1 MNRYMHQFV
10 IDYLCG
16 NVTDEDTVVDATV
29 GNGND
34 TLLLARLASFV
45 FGFDIQAEAIK
56 ETDSLLKISGIDNYK
71 LILDSHENILN
82 HVKKFKGVVF
92 NLGYLPRSNKKVTTK
107 ASTTITALKK
117 LTTHLKKDNF
127 ILLTC
132 YRGHKEGL
140 VESEAVLEFVNA
152 LDETFNVLKYEHIN
166 KPTTPFVVVIEKK

>member
-16 NVTDEDTVVDATV
+16 NVTEEDTVVDATV

-45 FGFDIQAEAIK
+45 FGFDIQKEAIK
-56 ETDSLLKISGIDNYK
+56 ETDSLLKMSGIDNYK

-82 HVKKFKGVVF
+82 HVKEFKGVVF
-92 NLGYLPRSNKKVTTK
+92 NLGYLPKGNKKITTT
-107 ASTTITALKK
+107 ASTTVAALKN
-117 LTTHLKKDNF
+117 LTAQMKKGNF

-132 YRGHKEGL
+132 YRGHEAGL
-140 VESEAVLEFVNA
+140 IEANAVLEFIKS
-152 LDETFNVLKYEHIN
+152 LDESFSVLKYEHIN
-166 KPTTPFVVVIEKK
+166 KPEAPFVVVIEK